1 MEKKRRK
8 EWASQ
13 SKNEE
18 TYHKNRQSNWHTIS
32 VFIFFYFKQINR
44 ALPNTISIR
53 TEVCET
59 KEKRTKKYNKCRGRR
74 NASLLVVFFSASA
87 QVSSTLFQLTLAI
100 VYAWKTLKWKYNSF
114 VLLSSRIL
122 VCSFI
127 LATKKR
133 NRIKTYSVRALSI
146 LWIQEFK
153 QKLLLNRET
162 TVRANDIAGERERKR
177 V

>member
-74 NASLLVVFFSASA
+74 NASLLVVFFSE
-87 QVSSTLFQLTLAI
+87 
-100 VYAWKTLKWKYNSF
+100 
-114 VLLSSRIL
+114 RPG
-122 VCSFI
+122 FI
-127 LATKKR
+127 
-133 NRIKTYSVRALSI
+133 NVISIDFGHCVRMEDFEVKI
-146 LWIQEFK
+146 
-153 QKLLLNRET
+153 
-162 TVRANDIAGERERKR
+162 
-177 V
+177 